1 MEKHNPSNRAFSI
14 LCTGILILN
23 FGALSTNVGIGIFT
37 DTFAQLSTDNE
48 LTPSGT
54 VANPSPE
61 EIQMD
66 TNGDGIV
73 DENESQNQPVLTGN
87 NLTTEEIQMDTNG
100 DGIVDENESQNQP
113 VLTGNNLTTEEIQMD
128 TNGDGIVDEN
138 ESQNQPVLT
147 GNNLTTEEIQ
157 MDTNGDGIVDENESQ
172 NQPVLTGNNLP
183 LGPKTG
189 AQTFG
194 GGTPQAK
201 ACEGDLAIELPQAR
215 KTLEIADQN
224 AGDFLRLHQAGG
236 GIKQF
241 PTTNLYWFAKLYSGT
256 TYLEIRDLKN
266 VEHPAMVAHFI
277 PIFFGLYKDAMDNYQ
292 NRATSK
298 VPAHWL
304 THFKASQES
313 KVSMTGA
320 QISIETGSEDSHS
333 GRHG

>member
-1 MEKHNPSNRAFSI
+1 MSSIGLFPHLLDKNNPLLSYGTVCDSRVILALKNATKKTQLCATAFLENIFNFVFVLVINWKNIIHQTELSI

-138 ESQNQPVLT
+138 ESQNQPVLYR
-147 GNNLTTEEIQ
+147 Q
-157 MDTNGDGIVDENESQ
+157 
-172 NQPVLTGNNLP
+172 
-183 LGPKTG
+183 
-189 AQTFG
+189 
-194 GGTPQAK
+194 
-201 ACEGDLAIELPQAR
+201 
-215 KTLEIADQN
+215 
-224 AGDFLRLHQAGG
+224 
-236 GIKQF
+236 
-241 PTTNLYWFAKLYSGT
+241 
-256 TYLEIRDLKN
+256 
-266 VEHPAMVAHFI
+266 
-277 PIFFGLYKDAMDNYQ
+277 
-292 NRATSK
+292 
-298 VPAHWL
+298 
-304 THFKASQES
+304 
-313 KVSMTGA
+313 
-320 QISIETGSEDSHS
+320 
-333 GRHG
+333 